1 MVAFFAQIGGFTG
14 SPSVHV
20 MIPFDIVVLNIGN
33 AYNENTGEF
42 TAPVAGVYSISYE
55 VQADGSCGTD
65 VMWIRLYLNGG
76 TVASSASEYGGSG
89 GTAVTLQLAAGD
101 VVWVAISSVS
111 SCVYTHD
118 GNTNANKFSGHLL
131 YQII

>member
-1 MVAFFAQIGGFTG
+1 
-14 SPSVHV
+14 
-20 MIPFDIVVLNIGN
+20 MIPFDVVVLNIAS

-55 VQADGSCGTD
+55 VQADSSCGND

-76 TVASSASEYGGSG
+76 TIASSASEYGGSG

-101 VVWVAISSVS
+101 IVWVTVS
-111 SCVYTHD
+111 STGSCLLTHN
-118 GNTNANKFSGHLL
+118 GSTLANKFSGHLL